1 MRKREREEEDDDMV
15 KMDRK
20 SVGIC
25 IVVGLL
31 GLLLFVLGFVAEA
44 KRIKVNH

>member
-1 MRKREREEEDDDMV
+1 MREREREEEDDDMV
-15 KMDRK
+15 KNERN

-31 GLLLFVLGFVAEA
+31 GLLSSVLGFVTEA